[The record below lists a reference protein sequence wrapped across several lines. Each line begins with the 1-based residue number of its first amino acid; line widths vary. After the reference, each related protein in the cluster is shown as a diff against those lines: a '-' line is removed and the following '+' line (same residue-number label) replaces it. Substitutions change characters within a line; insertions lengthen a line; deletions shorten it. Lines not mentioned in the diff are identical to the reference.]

1 MAPSVVS
8 RVLVGPYGMHALGIA
23 ALAVF
28 LAFIWVFN
36 FTSFF

>member
-1 MAPSVVS
+1 MAPSIVL
-8 RVLVGPYGMHALGIA
+8 RALVGPYGMHALA
-23 ALAVF
+23 FAVLAVF